1 MLNVQKREKNDF
13 LRKKRILNK
22 VLIVSIF
29 PKSSSIQKLYKIR
42 ILFFWRCRKV
52 KEDVDC
58 AKFKFL
64 PSRGEERC
72 FSKRKKKGKKEKRFF
87 KKREN
92 LEQSF
97 NNFNFPQIFIH
108 PQKLCKIRILFSG
121 GAERWKRTLIVQ
133 NSNSFFL
140 EVENVAFLKGKKEK
154 KRFFSSISKNYTKF
168 EFLPEVKKVAFLKG
182 KKEKRMI
189 F

>member
-1 MLNVQKREKNDF
+1 MQNFFSGDGERKRNKKKREKDDF
-13 LRKKRILNK
+13 LRKERISNK
-22 VLIVSIF
+22 VSIISTF
-29 PKSSSIQKLYKIR
+29 PKSSSIPKNYT
-42 ILFFWRCRKV
+42 
-52 KEDVDC
+52 
-58 AKFKFL
+58 KFKFL

-121 GAERWKRTLIVQ
+121 GAERWKRTLIV
-133 NSNSFFL
+133 
-140 EVENVAFLKGKKEK
+140 
-154 KRFFSSISKNYTKF
+154 
-168 EFLPEVKKVAFLKG
+168 
-182 KKEKRMI
+182 
-189 F
+189 